1 MNHFYQSISTTK
13 NFNYQDV
20 LTNAVSQAQSGD
32 SFVIVGD
39 YFGTLTAY
47 LTVEIHNSGKSISL
61 NIIDY
66 LQNYP
71 QNSEIAAADT
81 FNNNLSSVVGKYNL
95 IRSSGA
101 TGLESFSPNS
111 IKYVFIDNGSV
122 VDNSRE
128 KQVFQ
133 DDLIRWIQKLK
144 PGAKVSGTDANNS
157 DINAAFAE
165 INVLTDGE
173 FSSNLV
179 IDPRNVWTYT
189 KPV

>member
-1 MNHFYQSISTTK
+1 MNHFYQSITTTK

-32 SFVIVGD
+32 SFVVVGD

-47 LTVEIHNSGKSISL
+47 LTVEIHNSGKSI
-61 NIIDY
+61 IPQVIDY

-71 QNSEIAAADT
+71 VTMEVSAFDKFDT
-81 FNNNLSSVVGKYNL
+81 NLSSVVGKFSVT
-95 IRSSGA
+95 RTSSA
-101 TGLESFSPNS
+101 DALSLFSANS
-111 IKYVFIDNGSV
+111 LQYIFIDNGSV
-122 VDNSRE
+122 IDNSRE
-128 KQVFQ
+128 KQIFQ
-133 DDLIRWIQKLK
+133 DDLIRWIEKLK
-144 PGAKVSGTDANNS
+144 PGAKVSGTDANNP
-157 DINAAFAE
+157 DISAAFTE

-179 IDPRNVWTYT
+179 IDARNVWTYT